1 MLTYHSGN
9 LAGNDYATNNLVAL
23 AEDLAQLRA
32 LSVPVVP
39 LDAIVNARLSGAVG
53 RLPER
58 VAAITL
64 DDGLDFDFE
73 DLVHP
78 FHGPQS
84 SVRTVL
90 ERHERAHGL
99 RMHATAF
106 VIASPQARRQIAERE
121 MLNHQWI
128 GDHWW
133 AAAVAGGRFGI
144 GNHSWDH
151 VSPSVTPVGQRE
163 GKTGSFRHIDS
174 FEDADLQV
182 RTAREFIGAQA
193 PNPAAGYFA
202 YPYGDRERLCG
213 RPIPAGAWR
222 AQRDGRRLHRAPGPA
237 ARRERSLAAAA
248 LHLRHGLAFDRRARR
263 RSSAIRPCL
272 PKLSRPGR
280 RTACCT

>member
-1 MLTYHSGN
+1 MRAHVLTYHSGN

-32 LSVPVVP
+32 LSVSVVP
-39 LDAIVNARLSGAVG
+39 LDAIVNARLSRAAD

-90 ERHERAHGL
+90 ERHERAYGL

-133 AAAVAGGRFGI
+133 AAAVASGRFGI

-151 VSPSVTPVGQRE
+151 VSPSVTPVGQRD
-163 GKTGSFRHIDS
+163 GKTGSFQPIDS

-182 RTAREFIGAQA
+182 RAAREFIAARA

-202 YPYGDRERLCG
+202 YPYGDASDYVADHYLPEHGERNG
-213 RPIPAGAWR
+213 TIVAFTG
-222 AQRDGRRLHRAPGPA
+222 HPGPLHDNSDRWRLPRYTCGMDWHSTA
-237 ARRERSLAAAA
+237 ELAKI
-248 LHLRHGLAFDRRARR
+248 
-263 RSSAIRPCL
+263 IRD
-272 PKLSRPGR
+272 
-280 RTACCT
+280 

>member
-1 MLTYHSGN
+1 MRAHVLTYHSGN
-9 LAGNDYATNNLVAL
+9 LAGNEYATNNLVAL
-23 AEDLAQLRA
+23 ADDLVHLCA
-32 LSVPVVP
+32 LKIPVVP
-39 LDAIVNARLSGAVG
+39 LETIVAARLSGDAN
-53 RLPER
+53 RFPKR
-58 VAAITL
+58 VVAITL

-78 FHGPQS
+78 FHGAQA

-90 ERHERAHGL
+90 ERHEHTHGVHV
-99 RMHATAF
+99 HATAF

-133 AAAVAGGRFGI
+133 AAAVASGRFGI

-163 GKTGSFRHIDS
+163 GKTGSFRHIDT

-182 RTAREFIGAQA
+182 RVAHEFIAAKA

-202 YPYGDRERLCG
+202 YPYGDPSDFVADEYFPQHG
-213 RPIPAGAWR
+213 
-222 AQRDGRRLHRAPGPA
+222 
-237 ARRERSLAAAA
+237 E
-248 LHLRHGLAFDRRARR
+248 RHGTIVAFCGHPGVLHHESDRWR
-263 RSSAIRPCL
+263 L
-272 PKLSRPGR
+272 PRYTCGMDWHSTGELEKILRD
-280 RTACCT
+280 